1 MPSAV
6 AAGVRRAV
14 RLAPD
19 EALRARPVGGGCINQ
34 GVQLRTSSGAY
45 FLKWN
50 RDAGPH
56 FFDAEADGL
65 AALAATGAV
74 GTPEVAAR
82 SGPGEAVPW
91 LLLSWVEAGR
101 PGREGWSRLGRQLAE
116 LHRGRHAAP
125 HGNAAASPPA
135 PAPPSGA
142 AAPSDRW
149 AGRYG
154 WHADNVIG
162 SLPQANGW
170 TRSWPDFWARRR
182 LRPLVRSLRAA
193 GALSARQAAV
203 VDAAA
208 DSMADLAGPAANAD
222 GPSLLHGDLWSGNV
236 LFDGAENPVLID
248 PAVYVGHREVD
259 LAMARLFGGFGTAF
273 YRAYEE
279 AWPLRPGHEARRS
292 AYQLYPLLVHA
303 RLFGGGYASR
313 AVAAAEAVRAAATA

>member
-6 AAGVRRAV
+6 AAGVCRAV
-14 RLAPD
+14 GLALD
-19 EALRARPVGGGCINQ
+19 QVLRTRPVGGGCINQ
-34 GVQLRTSSGAY
+34 GVQLRTSRGAY

-65 AALAATGAV
+65 AALAGAGAV
-74 GTPEVAAR
+74 RTPEVAAR

-91 LLLSWVEAGR
+91 LLLGWIEAGR
-101 PGREGWSRLGRQLAE
+101 PSRKGWSRLGRQLAG
-116 LHRGRHAAP
+116 LHRGRHATP
-125 HGNAAASPPA
+125 RTGAAASRP
-135 PAPPSGA
+135 GA
-142 AAPSDRW
+142 AAPSGRR
-149 AGRYG
+149 AGEYG
-154 WHADNVIG
+154 WHLDNVIG

-170 TRSWPDFWARRR
+170 TRSWPEFWTRRR
-182 LRPLVRSLRAA
+182 LRPLVRSLRTA
-193 GALSARQAAV
+193 GALSVRQAAV

-208 DSMADLAGPAANAD
+208 DSMAEFVGPAADAD

-236 LFDGAENPVLID
+236 LFDGAGKPVLID

-259 LAMARLFGGFGTAF
+259 LAMARLFGGFGAAF

-279 AWPLRPGHEARRS
+279 AWPLRPGHEARLS

-303 RLFGGGYASR
+303 RLFGGSYASR
-313 AVAAAEAVRAAATA
+313 AVAAAEAVRAAATS